1 MKNYVLRALLLALAL
16 LLVMSAVACSRP
28 DDQGDGKQPDEQTAS
43 TPDGQGSDKVESG
56 IPTIDQ
62 HDPSQT
68 YELPDY
74 SELNISDYITLGKY
88 RGLTLT
94 LDYDAVTISDEELE
108 AEIEA
113 IIRANHPDFQVTD
126 RAVAWG
132 DTVVADYVG
141 TLDGVAFSGGTAY
154 EQTLVLQD
162 NSGYIPGFVEGLV
175 GAMPGEEYPVDV
187 TFPEDYHATELAGKA
202 VVFIFTVHYIEGDPE
217 LDDAFV
223 SEYTEGKYTS
233 AEDYRAALRQQ
244 MADEAYE
251 EEVHAALWA
260 AITQNAAA
268 KSYPIDAVMYYYD
281 YQYDMYSY
289 YAAYY
294 GLDFKTFCAY
304 NGFLPENLF
313 NACMQMVKE
322 EMVYYAVFEAEEYT
336 YTDEQYDR
344 ALDLYTEQNYA
355 VLNEQMMAAGR
366 EDFPIEE
373 ARDYFD
379 RTYKKQLIAQCLEES
394 AFNDLIGSMNV
405 VVSEPT
411 ESVQ

>member
-1 MKNYVLRALLLALAL
+1 MKKYILRALLLVLAL
-16 LLVMSAVACSRP
+16 VLVVSAVACSRSDDKGDGEQQPNEQPDTQAP
-28 DDQGDGKQPDEQTAS
+28 DD
-43 TPDGQGSDKVESG
+43 GQDG

-62 HDPSQT
+62 HDPSKT

-74 SELNISDYITLGKY
+74 SELNITDYITLGLY

-94 LDYDAVTISDEELE
+94 LDYDTVTISDEELE
-108 AEIEA
+108 AEIDD
-113 IIRANHPDFQVTD
+113 ILRANHPDFQVTD

-154 EQTLVLQD
+154 GQTLVLQD

-175 GAMPGEEYPVDV
+175 GAMPGQEYPVDV
-187 TFPEDYHATELAGKA
+187 TFPEDYHATDLAGKA
-202 VVFIFTVHYIEGDPE
+202 VVFTFTVHYIEGSPE

-223 SEYTEGKYTS
+223 SDYTEGKYTG

-251 EEVHAALWA
+251 AELHVALWE
-260 AITQNAAA
+260 AITENAAV
-268 KSYPIDAVMYYYD
+268 KKYPEDAVMYYYD

-289 YAAYY
+289 YAALY
-294 GLDFKTFCAY
+294 GLDYETFCAY

-313 NACMQMVKE
+313 NACMQLVKE
-322 EMVYYAVFEAEEYT
+322 DMVYYAVFEAGGYT
-336 YTDEQYDR
+336 YTEEQYER

-355 VLNEQMMAAGR
+355 ALNEQMMAAGR

-379 RTYKKQLIAQCLEES
+379 RTYEKQLIAQCLEES
-394 AFNDLIGSMNV
+394 AFNDLIGSMKV
-405 VVSEPT
+405 VIGEMT
-411 ESVQ
+411 ESTQ